1 LLDRWKAHTVSVP
14 PKLNSLPL
22 EYLYFIVYGYE
33 AYNDIVLGAAEW
45 DRRFGKGEFP
55 ELDRNEVFD
64 GLISAC

>member
-1 LLDRWKAHTVSVP
+1 M
-14 PKLNSLPL
+14 
-22 EYLYFIVYGYE
+22 VYGHE
-33 AYNDIVLGAAEW
+33 AYDDIVLGAAEW